1 MFDPKSDYALNKMA
15 PEAIVCKSA
24 TGEHIRLTRK
34 DFSSDEEFIRWKKW
48 SDEDYHTEIKAGRD
62 FYDNNVPL
70 KEDID
75 SECMSAE
82 DVLFAP
88 LLAQEA
94 EERRRLCVQQ
104 IKDVLTETQF
114 RRFWMYYADAMTVE
128 EIADMEHI
136 AHQNVSKSIRA
147 AWKKIKK
154 FLGQSENGVQ
164 NTPF

>member
-1 MFDPKSDYALNKMA
+1 MFDPKSDYALNKMD

-24 TGEHIRLTRK
+24 IGEHIRLTRK

-70 KEDID
+70 KENMD

-154 FLGQSENGVQ
+154 FLGQSEKGVQ